1 LPITKDLVAVGYS
14 GISDLYEA
22 PIQGMILIYKD
33 FGRVYAIEQV
43 LEQDQGTRKVQV
55 DAFENMKTM
64 VCQVQL
70 ALIEGR
76 HFRDVPKRHYMQ
88 FCQQTTEI
96 QILIKQDLFTAFD
109 KQPEPKKQPKSQGDQ
124 DKLLQ
129 EAMKQMSELSI
140 SMSSE
145 IRPVDQL

>member
-1 LPITKDLVAVGYS
+1 
-14 GISDLYEA
+14 
-22 PIQGMILIYKD
+22 
-33 FGRVYAIEQV
+33 
-43 LEQDQGTRKVQV
+43 
-55 DAFENMKTM
+55 
-64 VCQVQL
+64 
-70 ALIEGR
+70 
-76 HFRDVPKRHYMQ
+76 MQ

-109 KQPEPKKQPKSQGDQ
+109 KQPEPKPSKQPKSQGDQ

-145 IRPVDQL
+145 IKPVDQL

>member
-1 LPITKDLVAVGYS
+1 
-14 GISDLYEA
+14 
-22 PIQGMILIYKD
+22 
-33 FGRVYAIEQV
+33 
-43 LEQDQGTRKVQV
+43 
-55 DAFENMKTM
+55 
-64 VCQVQL
+64 VQL